1 MGAGMDSPTVR
12 AVSIGGGTG
21 QPNAIRALRGAG
33 CSVSAIVA
41 MADDGGSTG
50 LLREKMGL
58 NPPGDIRKCLVAMA
72 DDPES
77 PLARAFEHRFGF
89 SDNHTLGNLLIAALT
104 QETGSFVEAI
114 AQCNRMLGCHGAVL
128 PSTLDDV
135 VLCGTTRDGLEFRGL
150 TQETGSFVEAIA
162 QCNRM
167 LGCHGAVLPST
178 LDDVV
183 LCGTTRD
190 GLEFR
195 GEATLGT
202 GPCALSRVW
211 LSPRRPEAYGPAV
224 QAILDADI
232 VVLGPGSLFTSVIP
246 LGTGPCALSRVWL
259 SPRRPEAYGP
269 AVQAIL
275 DADIV
280 VLGPGSLFT
289 SVIPNLLVPG
299 ILDALQRSS
308 APKVYVCS
316 MADMQG
322 ESWGLN
328 AEEYV
333 DALLSHGME
342 GHLDAV
348 LIHRP
353 TTAGISVATRCF
365 QALTQE
371 QVRSDAALRAAGL
384 APAEPGG
391 GEPDWYFR
399 PVQVD
404 DGQIARLETR
414 VPLVIARDF
423 SDPELP
429 TWHSLSKLTSV
440 LRGVIAS
447 CPSRLR

>member
-1 MGAGMDSPTVR
+1 MGANVGGTQTR

-104 QETGSFVEAI
+104 EETGSFVEAV
-114 AQCNRMLGCHGAVL
+114 AQCNRMLGCHG
-128 PSTLDDV
+128 T
-135 VLCGTTRDGLEFRGL
+135 
-150 TQETGSFVEAIA
+150 
-162 QCNRM
+162 
-167 LGCHGAVLPST
+167 VLPST

-224 QAILDADI
+224 EAIL
-232 VVLGPGSLFTSVIP
+232 
-246 LGTGPCALSRVWL
+246 
-259 SPRRPEAYGP
+259 E
-269 AVQAIL
+269 
-275 DADIV
+275 ADIV

-299 ILDALQRSS
+299 ILDALKRTR

-333 DALLSHGME
+333 DALLSHGLE

-348 LIHRP
+348 LIHRTP
-353 TTAGISVATRCF
+353 VAGTSVATRCF

-371 QVRSDAALRAAGL
+371 QVHRDAALRAAGL
-384 APAEPGG
+384 SPTGPEG
-391 GEPDWYFR
+391 GEPEWYFR

-404 DGQIARLETR
+404 DGQIARLEER
-414 VPLVIARDF
+414 VPRVVVRDF

-447 CPSRLR
+447 CPSRQR